1 MYIINSVKPLFEKI
15 NQPSHS
21 SCLSFENFHSFL
33 RVLSSNWT
41 GNSLCKIL
49 SLTNGS
55 CPLRTNQLSLSQERW
70 KYVEKHTLPYTTT
83 RTTLSRFD
91 SGLNILHGFLHFVP
105 RIPARF
111 TESRKR
117 ERYLS
122 DQVYIS
128 SKISHKAIEQ
138 TILRLLND
146 CRKSISRAIT
156 LTKHKTGPGGVLP
169 RILERVCRKGSWTL
183 ALFKDWE
190 SETDTL
196 SKAQSRKMTPCTI
209 ILLINNVA
217 WREVTC
223 VYPLNGY

>member
-1 MYIINSVKPLFEKI
+1 MAP
-15 NQPSHS
+15 
-21 SCLSFENFHSFL
+21 
-33 RVLSSNWT
+33 VLY
-41 GNSLCKIL
+41 G
-49 SLTNGS
+49 LTN
-55 CPLRTNQLSLSQERW
+55 CLYPRRDVNMLKNTHFR
-70 KYVEKHTLPYTTT
+70 TLP
-83 RTTLSRFD
+83 LVQRFLG
-91 SGLNILHGFLHFVP
+91 STAVWIFCMVSYILFPG
-105 RIPARF
+105 IPARF